1 MNGSNGMNGSM
12 STNGATAKGDAM
24 GTVPAA
30 TPKFTDSPEQAA
42 VIQAPS
48 YEDVVVVAGAGS
60 GKTYTMTRR
69 IITLIDQGISPE
81 KILGLTFTRKAAS
94 ELLSRVSAAVTRNQA
109 GRGTRV
115 AFLKPE
121 VSTYDAFF
129 QTIVRQYGLLVGFDQ
144 NTQPLSEAGA
154 LQLIHTVL
162 DKHMDQ
168 LMAFDQGGD
177 ELGKFSTIAGNV
189 FTLSNAIA
197 GAMIGSDCTS
207 FDEAVERVRA
217 WDKAFVAQVAKALED
232 EDVPDDE
239 PKVGKAPKQKKKES
253 DTAFETRMREYRA
266 QCHQLCVYK
275 TAQLVGTARKRDL
288 LLDLVADYH
297 AEKRALNMAEFSDFT
312 IAAFQL
318 VTRFPS
324 IGATYRKR
332 YTHVL
337 LDEYQD
343 TSTTQA
349 ALLTALFHADSTH
362 RSAVNAVG
370 DPFQSIYAW
379 RGASPGAFRML
390 QHDFGHDATD
400 KPYTLTVTRRNSRMV
415 LEAANN
421 LTKPLRLPARRRGSS
436 LMREVDV
443 PPLANIDNAPEGT
456 LGVLGYATFG
466 QEIDAI
472 VRFAKQA
479 IALHTPTENE
489 LADGAKDN
497 RPHVALLFRSKTQ
510 MPAYEDAL
518 EQAGLTT
525 LVVGQAALLERP
537 EIKDILALLHV
548 VCDHTDSAALMRLLA
563 TPRFGLSAD
572 DLQALAGIAER
583 LNTAQRYRAL
593 VSAGIVEADAN
604 PSDADIRSTV
614 RAYRDQVPNAVFL
627 IDVLLRGDLR
637 HLVDGVLSRTGAA
650 SVIHAGRVI
659 QQVQR
664 TAGHP
669 LPEVVRTAIT
679 ALGLDIDLLLAERMR
694 HPDAG
699 NRATSHAASSLDA
712 MLSLVDTYLQEI
724 AAQGT
729 PSLRAFI
736 SWVDSLRD
744 ASDDNATAPD
754 TPVDVVLMTVHQS
767 KGLEWDAVAV
777 VGMRDGTF
785 PSSQGDHL
793 SVKTDEDHPGGRRD
807 GVWEPPEYFEKAH
820 TWLEDPSAVPVP
832 VRADADILPRFP
844 HDAPIGGNPVE
855 SLDGLDDAEV
865 IDDEVFGTLRTMA
878 VDDMEGMDPANL
890 YLTQQEEYGRRL
902 HADERRLAYVAL
914 TRARYEAL
922 LVYSGCNET
931 SRDSR
936 LAEGK
941 KSAAPS
947 NFWLET
953 RDSMNGIV
961 TAVREPDNLSD
972 DVDGSPHTLGL
983 DLPDGYFVGEHAR
996 DFENAVVGDAW
1007 NTPLEPV
1014 SDDHTLPWPCD
1025 LSADVADKLR
1035 AAAEQVRAVESDE
1048 PNIAE
1053 STGTQGDVADESA
1066 TPSPETGNSLLRLAK
1081 LLVADEHLMPE
1092 PDVADAGESQDA
1104 FDEAVRAKGERILA
1118 AGRQNVTSLQARA
1131 GSMGERDSRAY
1142 WRGLVRPIP
1151 HVASPAAQLG
1161 TRFHAWAERF
1171 IMADADVDG
1180 IGGTEGAAGM
1190 AAQSRAELIT
1200 LIGDTQVDADNGGV
1214 QSQDAPSQDAQLR
1227 DERKLAACQR
1237 RLVASP
1243 WAKRRPAWA
1252 ERQLVVDMPQL
1263 GTIVN
1268 GKLDAVFFGGLDET
1282 DETKRYTVVDWKTGV
1297 KPRKPD
1303 EIKEKLAQLDLY
1315 RLLLAAMEGVPLDAI
1330 DACLYYVSEP
1340 QEADRELDAPDKTEQ
1355 EILAELSYG
1364 IPQQSDND

>member
-1 MNGSNGMNGSM
+1 
-12 STNGATAKGDAM
+12 
-24 GTVPAA
+24 
-30 TPKFTDSPEQAA
+30 
-42 VIQAPS
+42 
-48 YEDVVVVAGAGS
+48 
-60 GKTYTMTRR
+60 MTRSSKPSCAN
-69 IITLIDQGISPE
+69 TACSSAST
-81 KILGLTFTRKAAS
+81 KTRS
-94 ELLSRVSAAVTRNQA
+94 HS
-109 GRGTRV
+109 
-115 AFLKPE
+115 
-121 VSTYDAFF
+121 
-129 QTIVRQYGLLVGFDQ
+129 
-144 NTQPLSEAGA
+144 SEAGA

-275 TAQLVGTARKRDL
+275 TAQLAGTARKRDL

-572 DLQALAGIAER
+572 DLQALARIAER
-583 LNTAQRYRAL
+583 LNTAATLPRA
-593 VSAGIVEADAN
+593 ACR
-604 PSDADIRSTV
+604 P
-614 RAYRDQVPNAVFL
+614 
-627 IDVLLRGDLR
+627 
-637 HLVDGVLSRTGAA
+637 A
-650 SVIHAGRVI
+650 SWR
-659 QQVQR
+659 
-664 TAGHP
+664 
-669 LPEVVRTAIT
+669 
-679 ALGLDIDLLLAERMR
+679 RMR
-694 HPDAG
+694 IRPTPTSAPPCAPT
-699 NRATSHAASSLDA
+699 ATKCP
-712 MLSLVDTYLQEI
+712 
-724 AAQGT
+724 T
-729 PSLRAFI
+729 PS
-736 SWVDSLRD
+736 S
-744 ASDDNATAPD
+744 
-754 TPVDVVLMTVHQS
+754 
-767 KGLEWDAVAV
+767 
-777 VGMRDGTF
+777 
-785 PSSQGDHL
+785 
-793 SVKTDEDHPGGRRD
+793 
-807 GVWEPPEYFEKAH
+807 
-820 TWLEDPSAVPVP
+820 
-832 VRADADILPRFP
+832 
-844 HDAPIGGNPVE
+844 
-855 SLDGLDDAEV
+855 
-865 IDDEVFGTLRTMA
+865 
-878 VDDMEGMDPANL
+878 
-890 YLTQQEEYGRRL
+890 
-902 HADERRLAYVAL
+902 
-914 TRARYEAL
+914 
-922 LVYSGCNET
+922 
-931 SRDSR
+931 
-936 LAEGK
+936 
-941 KSAAPS
+941 
-947 NFWLET
+947 
-953 RDSMNGIV
+953 
-961 TAVREPDNLSD
+961 
-972 DVDGSPHTLGL
+972 
-983 DLPDGYFVGEHAR
+983 
-996 DFENAVVGDAW
+996 
-1007 NTPLEPV
+1007 
-1014 SDDHTLPWPCD
+1014 
-1025 LSADVADKLR
+1025 
-1035 AAAEQVRAVESDE
+1035 
-1048 PNIAE
+1048 
-1053 STGTQGDVADESA
+1053 
-1066 TPSPETGNSLLRLAK
+1066 
-1081 LLVADEHLMPE
+1081 
-1092 PDVADAGESQDA
+1092 
-1104 FDEAVRAKGERILA
+1104 
-1118 AGRQNVTSLQARA
+1118 
-1131 GSMGERDSRAY
+1131 
-1142 WRGLVRPIP
+1142 
-1151 HVASPAAQLG
+1151 
-1161 TRFHAWAERF
+1161 
-1171 IMADADVDG
+1171 
-1180 IGGTEGAAGM
+1180 
-1190 AAQSRAELIT
+1190 
-1200 LIGDTQVDADNGGV
+1200 
-1214 QSQDAPSQDAQLR
+1214 
-1227 DERKLAACQR
+1227 
-1237 RLVASP
+1237 
-1243 WAKRRPAWA
+1243 
-1252 ERQLVVDMPQL
+1252 
-1263 GTIVN
+1263 
-1268 GKLDAVFFGGLDET
+1268 
-1282 DETKRYTVVDWKTGV
+1282 
-1297 KPRKPD
+1297 
-1303 EIKEKLAQLDLY
+1303 
-1315 RLLLAAMEGVPLDAI
+1315 
-1330 DACLYYVSEP
+1330 
-1340 QEADRELDAPDKTEQ
+1340 
-1355 EILAELSYG
+1355 
-1364 IPQQSDND
+1364 

>member
-24 GTVPAA
+24 GTVPAV
-30 TPKFTDSPEQAA
+30 TPKFTDSLEQAA

-275 TAQLVGTARKRDL
+275 TAQLAGTARKRDL

-390 QHDFGHDATD
+390 QHDFGHDATG

-466 QEIDAI
+466 QEIDASYASPNKRSHCTRQPKTSSPTEPKTT
-472 VRFAKQA
+472 VRTWRSCSAPKRRCQPTRTHWNKPA
-479 IALHTPTENE
+479 SPHSSSARPHSWNVPKSKTSSPCCTSYATTPT
-489 LADGAKDN
+489 A
-497 RPHVALLFRSKTQ
+497 PRSCGCS
-510 MPAYEDAL
+510 P
-518 EQAGLTT
+518 
-525 LVVGQAALLERP
+525 R
-537 EIKDILALLHV
+537 H
-548 VCDHTDSAALMRLLA
+548 DSACPPTICRRSPASPNGS
-563 TPRFGLSAD
+563 TPR
-572 DLQALAGIAER
+572 
-583 LNTAQRYRAL
+583 
-593 VSAGIVEADAN
+593 
-604 PSDADIRSTV
+604 
-614 RAYRDQVPNAVFL
+614 
-627 IDVLLRGDLR
+627 
-637 HLVDGVLSRTGAA
+637 
-650 SVIHAGRVI
+650 
-659 QQVQR
+659 
-664 TAGHP
+664 
-669 LPEVVRTAIT
+669 
-679 ALGLDIDLLLAERMR
+679 
-694 HPDAG
+694 
-699 NRATSHAASSLDA
+699 
-712 MLSLVDTYLQEI
+712 
-724 AAQGT
+724 
-729 PSLRAFI
+729 
-736 SWVDSLRD
+736 
-744 ASDDNATAPD
+744 NATARSCRPASWRRMRIRP
-754 TPVDVVLMTVHQS
+754 TPTS
-767 KGLEWDAVAV
+767 APPCAPTATKCP
-777 VGMRDGTF
+777 T
-785 PSSQGDHL
+785 PSS
-793 SVKTDEDHPGGRRD
+793 
-807 GVWEPPEYFEKAH
+807 
-820 TWLEDPSAVPVP
+820 
-832 VRADADILPRFP
+832 
-844 HDAPIGGNPVE
+844 
-855 SLDGLDDAEV
+855 
-865 IDDEVFGTLRTMA
+865 
-878 VDDMEGMDPANL
+878 
-890 YLTQQEEYGRRL
+890 
-902 HADERRLAYVAL
+902 
-914 TRARYEAL
+914 
-922 LVYSGCNET
+922 
-931 SRDSR
+931 
-936 LAEGK
+936 
-941 KSAAPS
+941 
-947 NFWLET
+947 
-953 RDSMNGIV
+953 
-961 TAVREPDNLSD
+961 
-972 DVDGSPHTLGL
+972 
-983 DLPDGYFVGEHAR
+983 
-996 DFENAVVGDAW
+996 
-1007 NTPLEPV
+1007 
-1014 SDDHTLPWPCD
+1014 
-1025 LSADVADKLR
+1025 
-1035 AAAEQVRAVESDE
+1035 
-1048 PNIAE
+1048 
-1053 STGTQGDVADESA
+1053 
-1066 TPSPETGNSLLRLAK
+1066 
-1081 LLVADEHLMPE
+1081 
-1092 PDVADAGESQDA
+1092 
-1104 FDEAVRAKGERILA
+1104 
-1118 AGRQNVTSLQARA
+1118 
-1131 GSMGERDSRAY
+1131 
-1142 WRGLVRPIP
+1142 
-1151 HVASPAAQLG
+1151 
-1161 TRFHAWAERF
+1161 
-1171 IMADADVDG
+1171 
-1180 IGGTEGAAGM
+1180 
-1190 AAQSRAELIT
+1190 
-1200 LIGDTQVDADNGGV
+1200 
-1214 QSQDAPSQDAQLR
+1214 
-1227 DERKLAACQR
+1227 
-1237 RLVASP
+1237 
-1243 WAKRRPAWA
+1243 
-1252 ERQLVVDMPQL
+1252 
-1263 GTIVN
+1263 
-1268 GKLDAVFFGGLDET
+1268 
-1282 DETKRYTVVDWKTGV
+1282 
-1297 KPRKPD
+1297 
-1303 EIKEKLAQLDLY
+1303 
-1315 RLLLAAMEGVPLDAI
+1315 
-1330 DACLYYVSEP
+1330 
-1340 QEADRELDAPDKTEQ
+1340 
-1355 EILAELSYG
+1355 
-1364 IPQQSDND
+1364 

>member
-24 GTVPAA
+24 GTVPAV
-30 TPKFTDSPEQAA
+30 TPKFTDSLEQAA

-275 TAQLVGTARKRDL
+275 TAQLAGTARKRDL

-472 VRFAKQA
+472 VRFAKRKRARRRSQRQPSA
-479 IALHTPTENE
+479 RGAPVPLQN
-489 LADGAKDN
+489 ADASLRGRTGTS
-497 RPHVALLFRSKTQ
+497 RPHHTRRRPGRTPGTSRNQRHPRPAARRMRPHRQRRAHAAARHATIRPVRRRSAGARRHRRTAQHRATLPRARVGRHRGGGCESVRRRHPRHRARLPRPSTQ
-510 MPAYEDAL
+510 RRLPDRR
-518 EQAGLTT
+518 
-525 LVVGQAALLERP
+525 AAARR
-537 EIKDILALLHV
+537 
-548 VCDHTDSAALMRLLA
+548 SAA
-563 TPRFGLSAD
+563 PRRRRIEPYGSR
-572 DLQALAGIAER
+572 ER
-583 LNTAQRYRAL
+583 HPR
-593 VSAGIVEADAN
+593 
-604 PSDADIRSTV
+604 RS
-614 RAYRDQVPNAVFL
+614 
-627 IDVLLRGDLR
+627 R
-637 HLVDGVLSRTGAA
+637 HPTGAA
-650 SVIHAGRVI
+650 HGRPSVAGSGTHGHHRA
-659 QQVQR
+659 R
-664 TAGHP
+664 TGHRP
-669 LPEVVRTAIT
+669 AARRTDAASGCRQSCHIACRFVT
-679 ALGLDIDLLLAERMR
+679 RRDAVSGGHLL
-694 HPDAG
+694 AG
-699 NRATSHAASSLDA
+699 NR
-712 MLSLVDTYLQEI
+712 
-724 AAQGT
+724 
-729 PSLRAFI
+729 
-736 SWVDSLRD
+736 
-744 ASDDNATAPD
+744 
-754 TPVDVVLMTVHQS
+754 
-767 KGLEWDAVAV
+767 
-777 VGMRDGTF
+777 
-785 PSSQGDHL
+785 
-793 SVKTDEDHPGGRRD
+793 
-807 GVWEPPEYFEKAH
+807 
-820 TWLEDPSAVPVP
+820 
-832 VRADADILPRFP
+832 
-844 HDAPIGGNPVE
+844 
-855 SLDGLDDAEV
+855 
-865 IDDEVFGTLRTMA
+865 
-878 VDDMEGMDPANL
+878 
-890 YLTQQEEYGRRL
+890 
-902 HADERRLAYVAL
+902 
-914 TRARYEAL
+914 
-922 LVYSGCNET
+922 
-931 SRDSR
+931 
-936 LAEGK
+936 
-941 KSAAPS
+941 
-947 NFWLET
+947 
-953 RDSMNGIV
+953 
-961 TAVREPDNLSD
+961 
-972 DVDGSPHTLGL
+972 
-983 DLPDGYFVGEHAR
+983 
-996 DFENAVVGDAW
+996 
-1007 NTPLEPV
+1007 
-1014 SDDHTLPWPCD
+1014 
-1025 LSADVADKLR
+1025 
-1035 AAAEQVRAVESDE
+1035 
-1048 PNIAE
+1048 
-1053 STGTQGDVADESA
+1053 
-1066 TPSPETGNSLLRLAK
+1066 
-1081 LLVADEHLMPE
+1081 
-1092 PDVADAGESQDA
+1092 
-1104 FDEAVRAKGERILA
+1104 
-1118 AGRQNVTSLQARA
+1118 RA
-1131 GSMGERDSRAY
+1131 GHAKPARVH
-1142 WRGLVRPIP
+1142 LVGGF
-1151 HVASPAAQLG
+1151 AA
-1161 TRFHAWAERF
+1161 
-1171 IMADADVDG
+1171 
-1180 IGGTEGAAGM
+1180 
-1190 AAQSRAELIT
+1190 
-1200 LIGDTQVDADNGGV
+1200 
-1214 QSQDAPSQDAQLR
+1214 
-1227 DERKLAACQR
+1227 
-1237 RLVASP
+1237 
-1243 WAKRRPAWA
+1243 
-1252 ERQLVVDMPQL
+1252 
-1263 GTIVN
+1263 
-1268 GKLDAVFFGGLDET
+1268 
-1282 DETKRYTVVDWKTGV
+1282 
-1297 KPRKPD
+1297 
-1303 EIKEKLAQLDLY
+1303 
-1315 RLLLAAMEGVPLDAI
+1315 
-1330 DACLYYVSEP
+1330 
-1340 QEADRELDAPDKTEQ
+1340 
-1355 EILAELSYG
+1355 
-1364 IPQQSDND
+1364 

>member
-24 GTVPAA
+24 GTVPAV
-30 TPKFTDSPEQAA
+30 TPKFTDSLEQAA

-275 TAQLVGTARKRDL
+275 TAQLAGTARKRDL

-548 VCDHTDSAALMRLLA
+548 VCDHTDSAALMRLR
-563 TPRFGLSAD
+563 PVRRRSAG
-572 DLQALAGIAER
+572 AR
-583 LNTAQRYRAL
+583 RHRRTAQHRATL
-593 VSAGIVEADAN
+593 PRARVGRHRGGGCESVRRRHPRHRARLPRPSVQRRLPDRRAAARRSAAPRRRRIEPYGSRERH
-604 PSDADIRSTV
+604 PRRS
-614 RAYRDQVPNAVFL
+614 
-627 IDVLLRGDLR
+627 R
-637 HLVDGVLSRTGAA
+637 HPTGAA
-650 SVIHAGRVI
+650 HGRPSVAGSGTHGHHRA
-659 QQVQR
+659 R
-664 TAGHP
+664 TGHRP
-669 LPEVVRTAIT
+669 AARRTDAASGCRKSCHIACRFVTRRDVVS
-679 ALGLDIDLLLAERMR
+679 GGHLL
-694 HPDAG
+694 AG
-699 NRATSHAASSLDA
+699 NR
-712 MLSLVDTYLQEI
+712 
-724 AAQGT
+724 
-729 PSLRAFI
+729 
-736 SWVDSLRD
+736 
-744 ASDDNATAPD
+744 
-754 TPVDVVLMTVHQS
+754 
-767 KGLEWDAVAV
+767 
-777 VGMRDGTF
+777 
-785 PSSQGDHL
+785 
-793 SVKTDEDHPGGRRD
+793 
-807 GVWEPPEYFEKAH
+807 
-820 TWLEDPSAVPVP
+820 
-832 VRADADILPRFP
+832 
-844 HDAPIGGNPVE
+844 
-855 SLDGLDDAEV
+855 
-865 IDDEVFGTLRTMA
+865 
-878 VDDMEGMDPANL
+878 
-890 YLTQQEEYGRRL
+890 
-902 HADERRLAYVAL
+902 
-914 TRARYEAL
+914 
-922 LVYSGCNET
+922 
-931 SRDSR
+931 
-936 LAEGK
+936 
-941 KSAAPS
+941 
-947 NFWLET
+947 
-953 RDSMNGIV
+953 
-961 TAVREPDNLSD
+961 
-972 DVDGSPHTLGL
+972 
-983 DLPDGYFVGEHAR
+983 
-996 DFENAVVGDAW
+996 
-1007 NTPLEPV
+1007 
-1014 SDDHTLPWPCD
+1014 
-1025 LSADVADKLR
+1025 
-1035 AAAEQVRAVESDE
+1035 
-1048 PNIAE
+1048 
-1053 STGTQGDVADESA
+1053 
-1066 TPSPETGNSLLRLAK
+1066 
-1081 LLVADEHLMPE
+1081 
-1092 PDVADAGESQDA
+1092 
-1104 FDEAVRAKGERILA
+1104 
-1118 AGRQNVTSLQARA
+1118 RA
-1131 GSMGERDSRAY
+1131 GHAKPERVH
-1142 WRGLVRPIP
+1142 LVGGF
-1151 HVASPAAQLG
+1151 AA
-1161 TRFHAWAERF
+1161 
-1171 IMADADVDG
+1171 
-1180 IGGTEGAAGM
+1180 
-1190 AAQSRAELIT
+1190 
-1200 LIGDTQVDADNGGV
+1200 
-1214 QSQDAPSQDAQLR
+1214 
-1227 DERKLAACQR
+1227 
-1237 RLVASP
+1237 
-1243 WAKRRPAWA
+1243 
-1252 ERQLVVDMPQL
+1252 
-1263 GTIVN
+1263 
-1268 GKLDAVFFGGLDET
+1268 
-1282 DETKRYTVVDWKTGV
+1282 
-1297 KPRKPD
+1297 
-1303 EIKEKLAQLDLY
+1303 
-1315 RLLLAAMEGVPLDAI
+1315 
-1330 DACLYYVSEP
+1330 
-1340 QEADRELDAPDKTEQ
+1340 
-1355 EILAELSYG
+1355 
-1364 IPQQSDND
+1364 